1 MNLTEPLSFHSGKLP
16 LLISIPHAGTQLT
29 PVVEA
34 GLTDAARP
42 LSDTDWHIP
51 RLYDFARNMGASLL
65 IGNYS
70 RLVVDLNRPED
81 DQPLYT
87 TATTGLFPETLF
99 DGRACF
105 ISGKTPSP
113 QERQSYLSHI
123 WRPYHQQLQSELD
136 RLKAQFGYALLLDAH
151 SIASVIPRLFEGQL
165 PDLNF
170 GTNSGVSCDPSLSD
184 QLIECCQHQSTF
196 SHILNG
202 RFKGGHITRSY
213 GLPQNQQHAVQLEL
227 SQLNYMSET
236 EPYHYLPER
245 AVHLQQLLE
254 QLIHTMLSWGEQHYQ
269 R

>member
-1 MNLTEPLSFHSGKLP
+1 MNIVDPLSFRAGKLP
-16 LLISIPHAGTQLT
+16 LLISIPHAGTRLT
-29 PVVEA
+29 SAVEA
-34 GLTDAARP
+34 GLSDAARP

-51 RLYDFARNMGASLL
+51 RLYDFAHEMGASIV

-81 DQPLYT
+81 DQPLYS

-99 DGRACF
+99 DGRPCF
-105 ISGKTPSP
+105 MPGKTPSP
-113 QERQSYLSHI
+113 QERQYYLQQI

-136 RLKAQFGYALLLDAH
+136 RLKNQFGYALLLDAH

-170 GTNSGVSCDPSLSD
+170 GTHSGASCAPSLSE
-184 QLIECCQHQSTF
+184 QLIECCQHYPSF
-196 SHILNG
+196 SHVLNG
-202 RFKGGHITRSY
+202 RFKGGYITRAY
-213 GLPQNQQHAVQLEL
+213 GLPQEHQHAVQLEL

-236 EPYHYLPER
+236 APYPYLPER
-245 AVHLQQLLE
+245 ATHLQQLLQ
-254 QLIHTMLSWGEQHYQ
+254 QLINKMLLWGEQHYP